1 MAVGNN
7 VKSGQQVA
15 SKITGQMAVA
25 EMTEKVDENVALEP
39 TSTPSAPETSKAK
52 ANKPVKANR
61 SKSGGRRKKSELS
74 LQEGVYHRLQQEWRV
89 TPQLG
94 EPLVVGVTSA
104 LRGEGRS
111 TVALGI
117 AMAMAQ
123 STPLPVVLVETD
135 MSSNSSLATELG
147 IDKIGFSEYLRGE
160 AALENIT
167 HLTGAADLAVILVG
181 DAQGQDLKLLRS
193 DRLTK
198 FFNQLREQY
207 AAIIIDMPPVAMAA
221 QTTRLTTMVDRVV
234 LVAESGATPRN
245 LVKHSLATI
254 PPEKQS
260 GVIMTKSRP
269 SIPNW
274 LRTIFGL

>member
-1 MAVGNN
+1 MAVVETIEE
-7 VKSGQQVA
+7 VKG
-15 SKITGQMAVA
+15 
-25 EMTEKVDENVALEP
+25 NVALEP
-39 TSTPSAPETSKAK
+39 TATPSAPETTETKATQ
-52 ANKPVKANR
+52 PVKVTPR
-61 SKSGGRRKKSELS
+61 SGTRRKRSELS

-89 TPQLG
+89 TPQIG

-117 AMAMAQ
+117 AMALAQ
-123 STPLPVVLVETD
+123 STPLPVVLIEAD
-135 MSSNSSLATELG
+135 LSSPSSLAAELG
-147 IDKIGFSEYLRGE
+147 IAKVGFSDYLRGE

-167 HLTGAADLAVILVG
+167 HLTGASDLAVILAG

-207 AAIIIDMPPVAMAA
+207 AAIVIDMPPVAMAA

-245 LVKHSLATI
+245 VVKNSLASI
-254 PPEKQS
+254 PTEKQA
-260 GVIMTKSRP
+260 GVILTKSRP
-269 SIPNW
+269 SIPSW

>member
-1 MAVGNN
+1 MAAGNN
-7 VKSGQQVA
+7 VKLGQQDDRKTA
-15 SKITGQMAVA
+15 GRMAVV
-25 EMTEKVDENVALEP
+25 ELSEEVKESVALEP
-39 TSTPSAPETSKAK
+39 TSTPSAPETTTIK
-52 ANKPVKANR
+52 ANQPVKVTPR
-61 SKSGGRRKKSELS
+61 SGTRRRRSELS
-74 LQEGVYHRLQQEWRV
+74 LQEGVYHRIQQEWRV
-89 TPQLG
+89 TPQMG

-117 AMAMAQ
+117 AMAVAQ
-123 STPLPVVLVETD
+123 STPLPVVLVEAD
-135 MSSNSSLATELG
+135 LSSRSSLATELG
-147 IDKIGFSEYLRGE
+147 IAKVGFSDYLRGD

-167 HLTGAADLAVILVG
+167 HLTGASDLAVILAG

-221 QTTRLTTMVDRVV
+221 QATRLTTMVDRVV

-245 LVKHSLATI
+245 VVKHTLESI
-254 PPEKQS
+254 PTEKQA
-260 GVIMTKSRP
+260 GVILTKSHP
-269 SIPNW
+269 SIPGW